1 MIKNIIIALIVVLTL
16 SDSYA
21 QAGKRRQQM
30 EDKIKSLQIAFITE
44 RLSLTPTESE
54 KFWPI
59 FNQMEAEKTTLLN
72 EKNSDASD
80 NVSDKDAQLV
90 INKHFEI
97 KEKEMAIDKKY
108 VEKLKTAIPLSKIA
122 KLLNVQRQ
130 FRQEIMSTI
139 INKAKG
145 RRGLE

>member
-1 MIKNIIIALIVVLTL
+1 MIKKVIVAFVILFIV
-16 SDSYA
+16 SDSYG
-21 QAGKRRQQM
+21 QAGKRKQQM
-30 EDKIKSLQIAFITE
+30 EDKIKSMQIAFITE
-44 RLSLTPTESE
+44 RLNLTPSESE

-59 FNQMEAEKTTLLN
+59 FNQMEAEKAALLS
-72 EKNSDASD
+72 EKNSDASEGIT
-80 NVSDKDAQLV
+80 DKDAQSV
-90 INKHFEI
+90 INKHFEN
-97 KEKEMAIDKKY
+97 KEKEIAIEKKY
-108 VEKLKTAIPLSKIA
+108 VEKLKAAIPPSKIA

>member
-1 MIKNIIIALIVVLTL
+1 MIKKIIIALIVVLTL

-21 QAGKRRQQM
+21 QGGKRRQQM

-59 FNQMEAEKTTLLN
+59 FNQMEAEKTALLN

-108 VEKLKTAIPLSKIA
+108 VEKFKTAIPLSKIA
-122 KLLNVQRQ
+122 NLLNVQRQ

>member
-1 MIKNIIIALIVVLTL
+1 MIKKIIIALIVVLTL

-59 FNQMEAEKTTLLN
+59 FNQMEAEKTALLN
-72 EKNSDASD
+72 EKNNDASE
-80 NVSDKDAQLV
+80 NVSEKDAQLV

-97 KEKEMAIDKKY
+97 KEKEIAIEKKY
-108 VEKLKTAIPLSKIA
+108 VEKLKAALPSSKIA